1 MILTVSVMAA
11 TASRIR
17 NVLAVVVEALSRT
30 VYTVVKATNA
40 SATSNSSSRHLAT
53 STSWSPIS
61 ACPA

>member
-30 VYTVVKATNA
+30 VYTVIKATNA

-53 STSWSPIS
+53 STS
-61 ACPA
+61 